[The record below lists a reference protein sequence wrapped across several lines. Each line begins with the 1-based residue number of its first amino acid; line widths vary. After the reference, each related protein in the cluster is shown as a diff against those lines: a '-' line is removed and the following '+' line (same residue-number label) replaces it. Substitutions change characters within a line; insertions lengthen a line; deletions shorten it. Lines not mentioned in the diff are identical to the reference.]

1 MLTQKIEGDNF
12 KCFSNAVNL
21 NSSKLSSIMKCRVEM
36 GDVAVQIYLVVELA
50 KITRV
55 KKLYFDRR
63 DGVPDFSWRR
73 PNANFEVSQ
82 RSVMNSFQRGPLQ
95 SETWSMIP
103 DCQLASHSLRSF
115 AALATL
121 RRINYQP
128 VL

>member
-95 SETWSMIP
+95 SETFHNFNGIEN
-103 DCQLASHSLRSF
+103 ARSW
-115 AALATL
+115 
-121 RRINYQP
+121 
-128 VL
+128 VD